1 MTKRYIRKVSTDNI
15 PEDLV
20 NHLSQISGLTTDEI
34 HLEINQQQKEKLEI
48 KKIINPFFDDLS
60 SKGTKDSQK
69 KVLELID
76 LGEFIYSLDD
86 KNEIEIVECGERPDF
101 KIKYLGE
108 LIGIEHTGIFNDDVV
123 AEIKTLK
130 KIIKKSQEKLN
141 KEQSHIKGLFN
152 IIVVPSEING
162 HLNRNLDSNVQNICD
177 YVIAR
182 HKGDNFEKPNFIV
195 DITYA
200 PHPDLELTLGEDYT
214 LTELTTELITKSII
228 KKEEK
233 IDSYKHATGLS
244 RFWLL
249 IVIEGA
255 SSASSFNIQIEN
267 LPSHLVQFERVFIFD
282 NFKKDIRIGKIN

>member
-1 MTKRYIRKVSTDNI
+1 MTKRFVRKVSSDNI
-15 PEDLV
+15 PEELV
-20 NHLSQISGLTTDEI
+20 NHLALISGRTTDEI
-34 HLEINQQQKEKLEI
+34 RLEINQHQKEKLEI

-69 KVLELID
+69 KISELID
-76 LGEFIYSLDD
+76 LGKFIYSLDD

-101 KIKYLGE
+101 KIKYHGE
-108 LIGIEHTGIFNDDVV
+108 LVGIEHTGIFDDNIV

-130 KIIKKSQEKLN
+130 KIIKKSQEKLS

-152 IIVVPSEING
+152 IIVAPSKING
-162 HLNRNLDSNVQNICD
+162 QLNHNLESNVQNICD

-182 HKGDNFEKPNFIV
+182 HKGDHFEKPNFIV
-195 DITYA
+195 DITYDS
-200 PHPDLELTLGEDYT
+200 HPDLELTLGEDYT
-214 LTELTTELITKSII
+214 LTELTTELITKAIL

-233 IDSYKHATGLS
+233 IDSYKQATGLS

-255 SSASSFNIQIEN
+255 SSASSFNISTEN
-267 LPSHLVQFERVFIFD
+267 LPTHLVQFEMVFIFD
-282 NFKKDIRIGKIN
+282 NFKRDIRIGKRN